1 MSGVNIVSRISLS
14 RLRPIRTRRPGPRSI
29 ELRGRRMAL
38 AVPLLVGLS
47 MVACSGDTPPAAT
60 APPTPGSPAP
70 APTSSAAPAPT
81 GAPGE
86 RAAAL
91 VAALGD
97 EALAGQVLMP
107 YAYGSSAT
115 DVSSAS
121 AAANRTL
128 AGVDTPAQMVSTF
141 QLGGLILV
149 GFSADDPTAGTNATT
164 NVDNPQQVRALT
176 TGLQDAA
183 ARLPGAAPLLIGTD
197 QEFGVVTRVKQGV
210 TVLPAAMAFGAAGR
224 PALTE
229 QAWRAG
235 GQELAAMGINV
246 DFAPVADVLGP
257 QGSAVIGSRS
267 YGADPKAVSAQVG
280 AAVRGLQGGGVA
292 ATLKHFPGHGHT
304 TADSHDE
311 LPVVAQSRSALAS
324 QDLPPFSAG
333 IAAGA
338 GLVMSGH
345 LDVRSID
352 PGVPATFS
360 RKVMTDLLRTKL
372 RFTGVAVTD
381 AMNMAPA
388 KKWPVGEAAVRAL
401 NAGNDLVLMPPDVR
415 AARDGILAALKDGT
429 LPRERLVEAA
439 TRVLTLKFRY
449 GAGARPE
456 LSTLESA
463 EHRAAVRALDAA
475 AVTMVRGSCRGPL
488 LTGPVT
494 VTAAGRWDAA
504 RGALVKALQ
513 AAGVTVQA
521 AGGSVV
527 HLVGY
532 SERRIDLSADA
543 TITVAMDTPYL
554 LASARSPML
563 LATYSS
569 SALSMAAL
577 ADVIAG
583 RAKPT
588 GTLPVPV
595 PGLPRSTCK
604 G

>member
-1 MSGVNIVSRISLS
+1 MSGVNISSRVRLS
-14 RLRPIRTRRPGPRSI
+14 RPRPIHARRSGLRSFGLRP
-29 ELRGRRMAL
+29 GRVAL
-38 AVPLLVGLS
+38 AVPLLAVLS
-47 MVACSGDTPPAAT
+47 AAACGGDTPPPAAT
-60 APPTPGSPAP
+60 PTAVPPAP
-70 APTSSAAPAPT
+70 APTSSAVPAPT
-81 GAPGE
+81 GSPAE

-91 VAALGD
+91 VSTLSD

-107 YAYGSSAT
+107 HAYGASAS

-121 AAANRTL
+121 VAANRTL
-128 AGVDTPAQMVSTF
+128 AGVDTPAQMVTTF

-149 GFSADDPTAGTNATT
+149 SSSADDPTAGTNPTT

-176 TGLQDAA
+176 AGLQDAA
-183 ARLPGAAPLLIGTD
+183 AGLPGAAPLLIGTD

-210 TVLPAAMAFGAAGR
+210 TVLPSAMAFGAAGR

-229 QAWRAG
+229 QAWRVG

-257 QGSAVIGSRS
+257 RGSAVIGSRS

-311 LPVVAQSRSALAS
+311 LPVVDQSRSALDS
-324 QDLPPFSAG
+324 QDLPPFAAG

-388 KKWPVGEAAVRAL
+388 KKWPPGEAAVRAL

-415 AARDGILAALKDGT
+415 AARDGIVAALKGGT

-449 GAGARPE
+449 GTGPRPE
-456 LSTLESA
+456 LSTLDSA

-475 AVTMVRGSCRGPL
+475 AVTMLRGSCRGPL

-494 VTAAGRWDAA
+494 VTASGGREAA

-513 AAGVTVQA
+513 AAGVPVQA

-532 SERRIDLSADA
+532 GDRRIELSADA
-543 TITVAMDTPYL
+543 TITVAMDSPYL

-583 RAKPT
+583 KAKPT
-588 GTLPVPV
+588 GRSPVAV
-595 PGLPRSTCK
+595 PGLRASSC
-604 G
+604 